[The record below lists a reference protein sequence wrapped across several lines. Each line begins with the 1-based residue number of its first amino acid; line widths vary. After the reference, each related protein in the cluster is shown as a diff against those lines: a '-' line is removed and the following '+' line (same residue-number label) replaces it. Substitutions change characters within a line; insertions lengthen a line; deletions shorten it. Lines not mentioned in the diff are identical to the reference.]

1 MVDNKSLVILMT
13 LIRNQQLSLYELS
26 VKTKFSIKTLKDE
39 IATINQLL
47 EANKFPQLV
56 ISNGNYSL
64 SKKLENKSQLIFNLL
79 NSQHIFLGQEERIAF
94 IYLYTFCR
102 KDFVSN
108 THYQYFLKVSKNTT
122 LTDIKA
128 LRSLMASYQLKLIY
142 SRQLGYTLRGKEQ
155 DKHRMAIKI
164 ITDLIQSANGRWALD
179 YILSE
184 WDYKVSYELL
194 EQKVTDYYQTFQM
207 TPILDRL
214 KECLYIIIFILSR
227 YQRSVIRIEDNRT
240 PISKEIEDL
249 ISLVANEVKQE
260 EKVDLELTDPQQN
273 YLRLL
278 LSGSFEGDQDSD
290 DYYFSE
296 LTLEIINQ
304 LEGISLLR
312 FEDKGAMLATM
323 KRHLIPAYYRLQFGL
338 SSSND
343 YAYRIKQDYPEL
355 FTMVRQALQPLEREV
370 GYPIPSSEI
379 AYFVL
384 HFGGYLHQQ
393 KSVVESKYRA
403 VIICPNGVSSSL
415 IIKEN
420 LKILFPQLSFQGIS
434 RVDQLD
440 GIDPNDYDM
449 IFSTIILDRK
459 KPCYLVPMIMT
470 EEQSFQ
476 LVDLVCQDF
485 PNLAD
490 EDLEVEKILTTIKHY
505 ATVTKEKEL
514 RIALRKIL
522 KQDLLRKDVRPL
534 LHELIT
540 EQTYQTSSQKLD
552 WKEAIK
558 LAAQPLLDQGKIT
571 DHYPQAM
578 IEKVEEFGPFINLG
592 KGIAI
597 PHARPED
604 GVVDVGMSMLV
615 LEQPIYLLDDP
626 KQEIHLLIC
635 IAAVDNETHLKALSQ
650 LTTILR
656 DNEHVKVLLASRNY
670 QEIKKI
676 INQEA

>member
-26 VKTKFSIKTLKDE
+26 VKTKFSIKVLKDE
-39 IATINQLL
+39 IQAINHLL
-47 EANKFPQLV
+47 EDSQLPK
-56 ISNGNYSL
+56 IIIENGHYSL
-64 SKKLENKSQLIFNLL
+64 SDELENKSQLIFKLL
-79 NSQHIFLGQEERIAF
+79 NSQHIFLSQEERISF

-128 LRSLMASYQLKLIY
+128 LRALMSHYQLELSY
-142 SRQLGYTLRGKEQ
+142 SRQKGYTLNGREE

-164 ITDLIQSANGRWALD
+164 ITELIQSTKGRWALD

-184 WDYKVSYELL
+184 WDYQVSYHLL
-194 EQKVTDYYQTFQM
+194 EKKVTDYYQTFQM

-227 YQRSVIRIEDNRT
+227 YQRDVVRIEDDRA

-249 ISLVANEVKQE
+249 IDIVTKEIVQE
-260 EKVDLELTDPQQN
+260 EGVDLELTDAQKN
-273 YLRLL
+273 YLSLL
-278 LSGSFEGDQDSD
+278 LSGSFEGDRDSSD
-290 DYYFSE
+290 RYFSH

-304 LEGISLLR
+304 LEGISLMN
-312 FEDKGAMLATM
+312 FDQKEAMLATM

-338 SSSND
+338 SASND
-343 YAYRIKQDYPEL
+343 YALRIKQDHPEL
-355 FTMVRQALQPLEREV
+355 YTMVHQALKPLEREI

-393 KSVVESKYRA
+393 KSVIDSHYRA

-415 IIKEN
+415 IVKEN

-440 GIDPNDYDM
+440 DINPKDYDM
-449 IFSTIILDRK
+449 IFSTIILDRD
-459 KPCYLVPMIMT
+459 KPSYLVPMVMT
-470 EEQSFQ
+470 EEQSFH
-476 LVDLVCQDF
+476 LIDLVCQDF
-485 PNLAD
+485 PGLAD
-490 EDLEVEKILTTIKHY
+490 EDLEVEKMLATIKHY

-514 RIALRKIL
+514 RLALRKMF
-522 KQDLLRKDVRPL
+522 KQELFRKDVRPL

-540 EQTYQTSSQKLD
+540 EQTYQTSSQKLA

-558 LAAQPLLDQGKIT
+558 LAAQPLLDLGKIT
-571 DHYPQAM
+571 DRYPQAM

-604 GVVDVGMSMLV
+604 GVIDVGMSMLV
-615 LEQPIYLLDDP
+615 LEEPIHLLDDP
-626 KQEIHLLIC
+626 KQEIYLLIC

-656 DNEHVKVLLASRNY
+656 DKEQVEALRVSRHY
-670 QEIKKI
+670 QDIKKI

>member
-1 MVDNKSLVILMT
+1 
-13 LIRNQQLSLYELS
+13 
-26 VKTKFSIKTLKDE
+26 
-39 IATINQLL
+39 
-47 EANKFPQLV
+47 
-56 ISNGNYSL
+56 
-64 SKKLENKSQLIFNLL
+64 
-79 NSQHIFLGQEERIAF
+79 
-94 IYLYTFCR
+94 
-102 KDFVSN
+102 
-108 THYQYFLKVSKNTT
+108 
-122 LTDIKA
+122 
-128 LRSLMASYQLKLIY
+128 MASYQLKLIY

-227 YQRSVIRIEDNRT
+227 YQRPVVIRIEDNRT
-240 PISKEIEDL
+240 PSSKEIEDL